1 MAKTDLEIII
11 KARDEASATLKNIQS
26 QATSLG
32 KNFTIAGGLIT
43 GALGLA
49 VKAAADA
56 EQQVA
61 RTNAI
66 TKTLSSVAADAG
78 IDLEE
83 LAGWFEDVGDKAVK
97 LGFDNEQVSLSMAQL
112 TKSTGDVMVGQRAVG
127 LAMDFARA
135 KSIDLESATKLINL
149 ALQGSPKILTSYGI
163 ALDDTATKTDVLNA
177 LTTAFGGT
185 AADTANTL
193 AVQTEVLNQTFGN
206 LVEQIGG
213 VFLPLITQ
221 AIQQITP
228 FIEKIIEW
236 TNAHPE
242 LTKNILLAVGAVG
255 VLLATLG
262 PILLIIGSI
271 SSGMLI
277 AGVVIAALSL
287 IVFKLIQNWEEIK
300 IALEPVL
307 FQLKEMVAVVGDFL
321 KPAIDFLI
329 VTLMLL
335 WEQLK
340 FLWDLLS
347 PILIPVLKWL
357 AIFFGATLVGVIAI
371 AIGAIAAIALVI
383 AGFIEGLKSLIDVL
397 GNVIIWFQEKIPA
410 ALTTL
415 GNFWISIWDKIKQ
428 KTQEVVD
435 FIESKVRA
443 AIDAFDRAQSILSAP
458 IRGAGNIIKSTA
470 NLIGRVLNV
479 DDAIITPQ
487 GQVIKTDPRDFLL
500 ATRNPAGMGGG
511 ISITITG
518 NTFMSDERAA
528 TRIGDMILNKL
539 KLGTRVSL

>member
-383 AGFIEGLKSLIDVL
+383 AGFIVGLKSLIDVL
-397 GNVIIWFQEKIPA
+397 GDVIIWFQEKIPA